1 MAGYPCR
8 CPRFRWQMRLQVLD
22 IGETSYRLLASEQQ
36 GVILAVVSGAI
47 YLISDSDELL
57 WLTTAD
63 APRHPRGIRI
73 SAPLPPLAVNTP
85 FTGNEQGLLIGPD
98 TVLDCRAAAMWSP
111 PGLSARDVLPF
122 TAVSERVRVAFSIT
136 NLLPPPAGLGRLLP
150 EIVGIAAKKSR
161 PSLRRENL
169 APSAALALPIIQNIA
184 AASLAHRGEEVLSL
198 AEALVG
204 LGEGLTPSGDD
215 FVGGLLF
222 CFHWISHLYGDFPA
236 FDRADVI
243 RRFSGK
249 TNPISAAVLNDLA
262 NGRGVEPLHQWLS
275 CILTGR
281 PADQVQQ
288 HAARLVRIG
297 HSTGW
302 DLLSGA
308 LTGLLWTFS

>member
-1 MAGYPCR
+1 MAGYPCQ
-8 CPRFRWQMRLQVLD
+8 CLRFRWQMRLQVLD

-63 APRHPRGIRI
+63 VPRHPRGIRV

-85 FTGNEQGLLIGPD
+85 FTGNEQGLFIGPD
-98 TVLDCRAAAMWSP
+98 TVLDGRAAAMWSP
-111 PGLSARDVLPF
+111 PGLSTRDVLPF
-122 TAVSERVRVAFSIT
+122 TAVSGRVQVAFSVL
-136 NLLPPPAGLGRLLP
+136 NLLPSPTGLGRLLP
-150 EIVGIAAKKSR
+150 EIAGIATKGHLSFR
-161 PSLRRENL
+161 IENL
-169 APSAALALPIIQNIA
+169 APSAVLALPIIQNIA

-222 CFHWISHLYGDFPA
+222 CFYWLSHLYGDFPA
-236 FDRADVI
+236 FARANVI

-249 TNPISAAVLNDLA
+249 TNPISAAVLKDLA

-281 PADQVQQ
+281 PAEQIQ

>member
-8 CPRFRWQMRLQVLD
+8 CPRFRWQMRLQILD
-22 IGETSYRLLASEQQ
+22 IGETSYRLLASEQR
-36 GVILAVVSGAI
+36 GVILAVVSGAV
-47 YLISDSDELL
+47 YLVSDSGELL
-57 WLTTAD
+57 WLTIAD

-85 FTGNEQGLLIGPD
+85 FTGNERGLLIGPD
-98 TVLDCRAAAMWSP
+98 TVLDGRAAAIWSLP
-111 PGLSARDVLPF
+111 SLSARDVLPF
-122 TAVSERVRVAFSIT
+122 IAVPERVRIAFSVL

-150 EIVGIAAKKSR
+150 EIAGIATKGRLSFR
-161 PSLRRENL
+161 IEDL
-169 APSAALALPIIQNIA
+169 APSAVLALPIIQNIA

-198 AEALVG
+198 TEALVG

-215 FVGGLLF
+215 FVGGMLF
-222 CFHWISHLYGDFPA
+222 CFYWLSRLYGNFPA
-236 FDRADVI
+236 FDRADVTH
-243 RRFSGK
+243 RLSGK